1 MEFTQEEI
9 YHIRMALKFYANR
22 YNEHLRREV
31 FILDDF
37 PNNMGL
43 SENDINVV
51 KGLRSRFNVLAK
63 AITNEN
69 SKDIPG
75 IPQD

>member
-22 YNEHLRREV
+22 YNDHLRREV
-31 FILDDF
+31 FIFDDF
-37 PNNMGL
+37 PKDMGL

-51 KGLRSRFNVLAK
+51 KELRSKFNDLAK
-63 AITNEN
+63 NHDGA
-69 SKDIPG
+69 G
-75 IPQD
+75 I